1 MQNQEK
7 SEVRFDPAVNF
18 YEKLYISCAITFS
31 GSQITIKTILKKLW
45 TW

>member
-7 SEVRFDPAVNF
+7 SEVRFDPAVNLL
-18 YEKLYISCAITFS
+18 KLYLSCTITFP

-45 TW
+45 T